1 MVGGDFNCT
10 GDEDSLLNCAFSS
23 TPSCGVDDAVGV
35 VCESACSDGDLRLVN
50 GSSSYEGRVEVCVD
64 GEWGTVCDE
73 QWTTRDAEVICRQLS
88 LTKLG
93 KLMECVGVES

>member
-35 VCESACSDGDLRLVN
+35 VCESSCNDGDLRLVN
-50 GSSSYEGRVEVCVD
+50 GSSSYEGRVEVCFD
-64 GEWGTVCDE
+64 GECGNSVCMSKA
-73 QWTTRDAEVICRQLS
+73 TRE
-88 LTKLG
+88 
-93 KLMECVGVES
+93 

>member
-1 MVGGDFNCT
+1 M
-10 GDEDSLLNCAFSS
+10 LPAFKKHI
-23 TPSCGVDDAVGV
+23 GN
-35 VCESACSDGDLRLVN
+35 DGDLRLVN
-50 GSSSYEGRVEVCVD
+50 GSSSYEGRVEVCFD

-93 KLMECVGVES
+93 KLTAYMGVES